1 MDRVKSNAMNGDI
14 TNSRTRI
21 SERLNEVATA
31 RNYGVQQKINLE
43 KIYRNSDRAIIAEA
57 VTNPANIPVMKNVS
71 IDLITATIPNLVA
84 PELYAVQPIDSPDA
98 LVGYWSFEY
107 GDDKGDVKRGQSFNS
122 TMGLGKVA
130 PWYASGVDKD
140 KVIETAASE
149 EVHLGFQ
156 SIIPGSVAIVG
167 LDGNTYKDV
176 NNGNGTGTITIGS
189 NELTVYYKSGVLKT
203 PDGYFK
209 GTITYK
215 YDNINEP
222 TKIPTIFAG
231 RKNIRM
237 MAKQYALSTPISI
250 TAAEIARRSLST
262 DLRAELM
269 NQGFGELSFEID
281 TLLLNDLID
290 AANVYPTLTWSAAAP
305 LGVSRKERFADFELM
320 LYQGASV
327 MQNAT
332 GRYAPTHILTD
343 SFGLWVLKGIPGFK
357 EKAAANKTG
366 SYVAGEVAGMKVI
379 VATRTHLQPGQIIL
393 IHRGAEKLDAPGV
406 YAPYIPITSTEWVPS
421 QELGEKKTY
430 YTWYANQITNPSLML
445 NLQITDFNIA

>member
-140 KVIETAASE
+140 KVVETADAE
-149 EVHLGFQ
+149 EVHLGYQ
-156 SIIPGSVAIVG
+156 TIIPGSVKIVK
-167 LDGNTYKDV
+167 DGTVYTDV
-176 NNGNGTGTITIGS
+176 NNNDGSGTVAGCTI
-189 NELTVYYKSGVLKT
+189 YYKSGVLKT
-203 PDGYFK
+203 AEAFK

-379 VATRTHLQPGQIIL
+379 VATRSHLQPGQIIL
-393 IHRGAEKLDAPGV
+393 IHRGADKLDAPGV

-421 QELGEKKTY
+421 QELGDKKTY
-430 YTWYANQITNPSLML
+430 YTWFANQITNPSLML
-445 NLQITDFNIA
+445 SIMITDFNIA

>member
-140 KVIETAASE
+140 KVVETAGAE
-149 EVHLGFQ
+149 EVHLGYQ
-156 SIIPGSVAIVG
+156 TIIPGSVKIVK
-167 LDGNTYKDV
+167 DGTVYTDV
-176 NNGNGTGTITIGS
+176 NNNDGSGTVAGCTI
-189 NELTVYYKSGVLKT
+189 YYKSGVLKT
-203 PDGYFK
+203 AEAFK

-421 QELGEKKTY
+421 QELGDKKTY
-430 YTWYANQITNPSLML
+430 YTWFANQVTNPSLML